1 MSALV
6 RKYLSLN
13 NFGRSK
19 FASVCI
25 YKYATLSTIA
35 QESPDATSS
44 GVVPIFRRAT
54 QFGNRVAFQDN
65 DGDYRYQGL
74 LHSSHKFASEI
85 SYHLNGNT
93 QERVAFLCPNNASYL
108 IAQWACWIS
117 GQIAVPMNDK
127 HPLPL
132 MEHYVTNSQAKLVV
146 TTRHYAKMIAK
157 LCLKIGT
164 KMLIMDDILQISSR
178 RTDGEN
184 IDALDSF
191 SIGLEPEFYETSEAL
206 IIYTSGTTG
215 LPKGA
220 VLSHRAIQEQVSSLV
235 QAWGWT
241 KHDGVLHVLPLHH
254 IHGIVNVLT
263 CPLAVGATCVML
275 PKFDAGQ
282 VWRHLL
288 INARVNIFMAVP
300 TIYMKLIEEY
310 ENNLKDRE
318 EEVRDICSNKIRLMV
333 SGSAA
338 LPAPLSQRWADITG
352 HTLLERYGMTETG
365 MVLSNK
371 LEGER
376 RLGYVGLPLPGVE
389 VQISGPNYESLVTGD
404 NSGSVVVSTDH
415 ASGELLVRGPTLFS
429 GYYNKP
435 EATSKE
441 FTQDG
446 WFKTGDT
453 ARYEDG
459 MYQILGRT
467 SVDIIKTG
475 GYKVSALEIETQLLT
490 HPSISECAVV
500 GLEDDTWGQK
510 VAVIAVLKPGCEVS
524 LSELRQWS
532 KERLASYASPSVL
545 KVIDILPK
553 NVMGKVNKKQLIKE
567 LFPDSAQ

>member
-318 EEVRDICSNKIRLMV
+318 EEVRDICSNKIRSWGIFYIPSYLF
-333 SGSAA
+333 
-338 LPAPLSQRWADITG
+338 
-352 HTLLERYGMTETG
+352 
-365 MVLSNK
+365 K
-371 LEGER
+371 
-376 RLGYVGLPLPGVE
+376 
-389 VQISGPNYESLVTGD
+389 YE
-404 NSGSVVVSTDH
+404 N
-415 ASGELLVRGPTLFS
+415 
-429 GYYNKP
+429 
-435 EATSKE
+435 
-441 FTQDG
+441 
-446 WFKTGDT
+446 
-453 ARYEDG
+453 
-459 MYQILGRT
+459 
-467 SVDIIKTG
+467 
-475 GYKVSALEIETQLLT
+475 
-490 HPSISECAVV
+490 
-500 GLEDDTWGQK
+500 
-510 VAVIAVLKPGCEVS
+510 
-524 LSELRQWS
+524 
-532 KERLASYASPSVL
+532 
-545 KVIDILPK
+545 
-553 NVMGKVNKKQLIKE
+553 
-567 LFPDSAQ
+567 